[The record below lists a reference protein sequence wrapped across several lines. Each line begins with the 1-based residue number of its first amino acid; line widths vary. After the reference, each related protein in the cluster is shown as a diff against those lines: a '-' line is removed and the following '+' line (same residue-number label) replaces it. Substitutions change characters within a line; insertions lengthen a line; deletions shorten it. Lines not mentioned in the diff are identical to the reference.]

1 MVAPANFDKQFDR
14 ILVLMDK
21 EQVKEA
27 LPLLE
32 ECAECGHLA
41 AQFMLSTILR
51 EQGKH
56 EPANQWLKRAAEHDS
71 IDAQYELGMLYES
84 GCGIEQSGE
93 LALFWYRKAAA
104 AGNALAL
111 EAVARLE

>member
-1 MVAPANFDKQFDR
+1 MVAPANLDKQYER
-14 ILVLMDK
+14 ALALMDQEK
-21 EQVKEA
+21 AGEA

-51 EQGKH
+51 ELGKH
-56 EPANQWLKRAAEHDS
+56 EAANQWLMHAAEHGS

-84 GCGIEQSGE
+84 GCGLDKNDEQ
-93 LALFWYRKAAA
+93 ALFWYRKAAT
-104 AGNALAL
+104 AGNALAAD
-111 EAVARLE
+111 AVARLE